1 MNKKRIDFNI
11 KKIVIRDYSD
21 YEEGLC
27 NDGGC
32 YAYYTHYIREGKTG
46 MWRIEHYTSADFPYC
61 NVYGRFDNCCQC
73 SEHDSYYGCCCEFE
87 RISSKEMRGILD
99 SIYPNVTGYYYDI
112 YEDRLSNNEV
122 KLVIDI
128 KEA

>member
-27 NDGGC
+27 NNGGC

-61 NVYGRFDNCCQC
+61 NVRGEFCSCNQCC
-73 SEHDSYYGCCCEFE
+73 DYDYDYGCCEDYE
-87 RISSKEMRGILD
+87 RISSKKMLEILD
-99 SIYPNVTGYYYDI
+99 EIRPNINSYYFEL
-112 YEDRLSNNEV
+112 YEDRLANNEV